1 MIRIQG
7 QWFDGNQ
14 SKRTS
19 AEILVVDSGQFRL
32 QSGDEQLPL
41 LTGQWSD
48 LVVEERLGN
57 TTRTITTEIGVF
69 ETRDNDQVDQCQ
81 RQFSQRY
88 TGNWLHVLEQRW
100 RFVALSLVVLVA
112 FAAWLYWV
120 ALPKTAAVLA
130 QHVPEKVLN
139 YASQQTLSVL
149 DKHYVAPS
157 KLTEQTQQDILNH
170 FQPLLDQYNSL
181 KPNVL
186 FRDGKVIGANA
197 FALPN
202 GTIVFTDQIVALA
215 DNYDQLMA
223 VMAHE
228 LGHVHHQHGMQQ
240 VVHGSLL
247 TFLIMAWTGDV
258 SASAEIVLTIPVV
271 LSQMSFSRN
280 HETEADQFAF
290 DYLQASGQ
298 PRHFADMMLRLQG
311 SFECGTSLEDE
322 LQKAID
328 HHFADKDGDS
338 EIAKKEDVK
347 KGRKANKSSDDA
359 LTDNKE
365 THHDGIKGDV
375 NSNTDVA
382 EGDDASTEPFSYSPE
397 MVVCIDRYV
406 SDFHQQGD
414 LPQAEGDETSVWN
427 YLSTHPATRDRIQQ
441 FLVK

>member
-57 TTRTITTEIGVF
+57 TTRTITTEIGTF

-100 RFVALSLVVLVA
+100 HFVGLSLVVLVA
-112 FAAWLYWV
+112 FSAWLYWI

-139 YASQQTLSVL
+139 YATQQTLSVL

-157 KLTEQTQQDILNH
+157 KLPEQTQQDILNH

-181 KPNVL
+181 QPNVL

-258 SASAEIVLTIPVV
+258 SASAEIVLTIPVL

-328 HHFADKDGDS
+328 HHFSGKDSDN
-338 EIAKKEDVK
+338 EVATQ
-347 KGRKANKSSDDA
+347 DDA
-359 LTDNKE
+359 KGSVKE
-365 THHDGIKGDV
+365 IEKEIEKENTEENREVDR
-375 NSNTDVA
+375 NTDVA
-382 EGDDASTEPFSYSPE
+382 KDDEASTEPFSYSPE
-397 MVVCIDRYV
+397 MVACIDRYV

-414 LPQAEGDETSVWN
+414 IPKTEEDDTSAWN